1 MSLDQ
6 QTDPSTEQDSDNHPS
21 GMMLEPAT
29 FVHQFESLSY
39 QHDALCVDEV
49 SAELLA
55 QEFGTPLYVYSKTAI
70 MRAYRA
76 YTNAFAFIDHRIHY
90 AVKANSNLAVL
101 GVLSEA
107 GAGFDIVSAGE
118 LARVLAVDAD
128 PSSIVYSGVGKSKDD
143 IKKALEA
150 GIGCFNVESMSELD
164 TLDRV
169 ADEMGVQAPISIRI
183 NPDVDANTH
192 PYISTGLKEN
202 KFGINH
208 AKTIEAYQHAQSLE
222 NLSIKGIDYHI
233 GSQITDLDPFVD
245 ALDKLMVLID
255 ELEAVGITFE
265 HVDLGGGLGVDYID
279 EDVPS
284 VAEFA
289 DALMP
294 KLQILQDKGMTILFE
309 PGRSIVANA
318 GVLLTKVEVLKPTE
332 HKNFAIVDAA
342 MNDLIRPSLYG
353 SQMAVLPCVLPSGLV
368 QSYSSV
374 EAKTWDIVGQVC
386 ETGDFLAKNRVLS
399 LAVGDILAITG
410 AGAYGFAMS
419 SNYNTRP
426 RACEVMV
433 DDHDYQ
439 EIRARE
445 KFEDLFAS
453 EQTWKLG

>member
-1 MSLDQ
+1 M
-6 QTDPSTEQDSDNHPS
+6 
-21 GMMLEPAT
+21 
-29 FVHQFESLSY
+29 
-39 QHDALCVDEV
+39 
-49 SAELLA
+49 
-55 QEFGTPLYVYSKTAI
+55 
-70 MRAYRA
+70 
-76 YTNAFAFIDHRIHY
+76 
-90 AVKANSNLAVL
+90 
-101 GVLSEA
+101 
-107 GAGFDIVSAGE
+107 
-118 LARVLAVDAD
+118 
-128 PSSIVYSGVGKSKDD
+128 
-143 IKKALEA
+143 
-150 GIGCFNVESMSELD
+150 
-164 TLDRV
+164 
-169 ADEMGVQAPISIRI
+169 
-183 NPDVDANTH
+183 
-192 PYISTGLKEN
+192 
-202 KFGINH
+202 
-208 AKTIEAYQHAQSLE
+208 
-222 NLSIKGIDYHI
+222 
-233 GSQITDLDPFVD
+233 
-245 ALDKLMVLID
+245 
-255 ELEAVGITFE
+255 
-265 HVDLGGGLGVDYID
+265 VDYID

-445 KFEDLFAS
+445 KVEDLFAS